1 MTITLLSAA
10 DDAWTLASRR
20 ALPHLAP
27 YVREYQGYEERSASG
42 VRRRE
47 LPHGGV
53 VLVINFAAGWRVA
66 DPRREGAV
74 ERYGSFVAGIDD
86 FASLV
91 DCAGRA
97 YCLQVNFTPIGA
109 RRFFGVPM
117 EALARQVVSLDDVIG
132 RNADR
137 LADRLFQ
144 AADWSDRFDIAEA
157 FIAARLAAAAPED
170 AGVLW
175 AWRKIER
182 DGGGSSI
189 ASLAGALD
197 CSRKHLAARFRDQIG
212 LPPKSVAG
220 LVRFNRALA
229 LIGSARRPDLARIA
243 ATAGY
248 FDQPHFNRDFVG
260 LAGITPGEFLR
271 ARLADGDGVGA

>member
-1 MTITLLSAA
+1 
-10 DDAWTLASRR
+10 
-20 ALPHLAP
+20 
-27 YVREYQGYEERSASG
+27 
-42 VRRRE
+42 
-47 LPHGGV
+47 
-53 VLVINFAAGWRVA
+53 
-66 DPRREGAV
+66 
-74 ERYGSFVAGIDD
+74 
-86 FASLV
+86 
-91 DCAGRA
+91 
-97 YCLQVNFTPIGA
+97 
-109 RRFFGVPM
+109 M